1 MIQRIQTLFLLLA
14 GGLVF
19 ALLGVPFAATP
30 APVSASALFSD
41 GNYAIS
47 DSPALLGFYLL
58 GGALA
63 LGSIFLF
70 KNRKLQIKLGIFAF
84 IAILLGLVLTV
95 RLFIQDPIMEQD
107 AMPGDGWGIIFPVVA
122 MVAILIAQR
131 YIRKDENLVQS
142 MDRLR

>member
-1 MIQRIQTLFLLLA
+1 M
-14 GGLVF
+14 
-19 ALLGVPFAATP
+19 
-30 APVSASALFSD
+30 
-41 GNYAIS
+41 
-47 DSPALLGFYLL
+47 
-58 GGALA
+58 A

-95 RLFIQDPIMEQD
+95 VLFIQDPIMEQD